1 MTATLTVAVPVP
13 APMPTRPTVVMS
25 GPLPPAVGGMASVLA
40 ALGASTLPGRV
51 DLRLFET
58 GKTTPA
64 GRPWWQGVGARLRLM
79 ADWWGQLGRGSDQ
92 PAPVAHIHT
101 CSGLTFFL
109 DGALLLLSRLRG
121 APVVLHVHGAR
132 FDDFLDSLPAPAAA
146 AARWLAR
153 RAAVVVVLSE
163 EWRQRLATRWPG
175 ARLSV
180 VANGVAMLAQAHSV
194 ARAGPPRY
202 VFMGNLGRR
211 KGVHVLLQAAA
222 QSQQPWQ
229 LALAGGEEEPGYS
242 AHTRAEIDRLGLAG
256 RVQMLG
262 PVVDQAK
269 IDLLAG
275 AQGFVLPSLAE
286 GLPMALLEAMAMALP
301 AVVTAVGAMP
311 GVVREGIDGHVV
323 PAEDAAALAAALDAL
338 ALQPEQRQRFGLAAV
353 ERCRALYGIERM
365 VDGLMDV
372 YAALPGNAPN
382 PRETPTA

>member
-1 MTATLTVAVPVP
+1 MA
-13 APMPTRPTVVMS
+13 

-40 ALGASTLPGRV
+40 ALAASTLPGRV

-64 GRPWWQGVGARLRLM
+64 GRPLWRGVAARLRLM
-79 ADWWGQLGRGSDQ
+79 AAWWRQLRCRAGQ

-109 DGALLLLSRLRG
+109 DSALLLLSRLRG

-132 FDDFLDSLPAPAAA
+132 FDAFLDGLPAPAALL
-146 AARWLAR
+146 ARWLAR

-163 EWRQRLATRWPG
+163 EWQQRLATRWPG
-175 ARLSV
+175 ARLCV
-180 VANGVAMLAQAHSV
+180 VANGVAMPAQAHNV

-202 VFMGNLGRR
+202 VFLGNLGRR

-222 QSQQPWQ
+222 QSAQPWQ
-229 LALAGGEEEPGYS
+229 LALAGGEEEPGYTDV
-242 AHTRAEIDRLGLAG
+242 TRAEIARLGLDA
-256 RVQMLG
+256 RVQVLG
-262 PVVDQAK
+262 PVVGAAK
-269 IDLLAG
+269 IELLAG

-301 AVVTAVGAMP
+301 VVVSAVGAMP
-311 GVVREGIDGHVV
+311 GVVREGVDGHVV
-323 PAEDAAALAAALDAL
+323 PAEDATALAAALDAL
-338 ALQPEQRQRFGLAAV
+338 ALQPAQRREFGGAAA

-365 VDGLMDV
+365 VDGLMGV
-372 YAALPGNAPN
+372 YATLSRVRA
-382 PRETPTA
+382 

>member
-1 MTATLTVAVPVP
+1 MAL
-13 APMPTRPTVVMS
+13 PTRPTVVMA

-51 DLRLFET
+51 DLQLFET

-64 GRPWWQGVGARLRLM
+64 GRPLWQGVVARLRLM
-79 ADWWGQLGRGSDQ
+79 ARWWRQLRHGSGQ

-101 CSGLTFFL
+101 CSGTTFFL
-109 DGALLLLSRLRG
+109 DGALLMLGRLRG

-132 FDDFLDSLPAPAAA
+132 FDAFLDGLPAPAAVV
-146 AARWLAR
+146 ARWLAR

-163 EWRQRLATRWPG
+163 EWQQRLATRWPG
-175 ARLSV
+175 VRLSV
-180 VANGVAMLAQAHSV
+180 VANGVAMPAQAHEV
-194 ARAGPPRY
+194 DRAGPPTY
-202 VFMGNLGRR
+202 VFLGNLGRR

-222 QSQQPWQ
+222 QAAQPWR
-229 LALAGGEEEPGYS
+229 LALAGGEEEAGYT
-242 AHTRAEIDRLGLAG
+242 AHTRAEIQRLGLDG
-256 RVQMLG
+256 RVQVLG
-262 PVVDQAK
+262 PVVGTAK
-269 IDLLAG
+269 IELLAG

-323 PAEDAAALAAALDAL
+323 AAEDAAALAAALDAL
-338 ALQPEQRQRFGLAAV
+338 ALQPEQRRQFGRAAA
-353 ERCRALYGIERM
+353 ERCRSLYGIERM

-372 YAALPGNAPN
+372 YTTLPGPGTGHSLA
-382 PRETPTA
+382 AH